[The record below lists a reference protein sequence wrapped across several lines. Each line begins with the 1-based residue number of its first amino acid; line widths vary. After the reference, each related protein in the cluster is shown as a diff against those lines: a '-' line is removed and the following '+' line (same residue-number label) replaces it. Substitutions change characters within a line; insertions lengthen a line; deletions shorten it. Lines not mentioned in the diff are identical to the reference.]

1 MSNRKELLTNE
12 LRALYPD
19 FTDIELN
26 GIADCII
33 DFYTILT
40 EALINNNESGIHI
53 SSHFL

>member
-1 MSNRKELLTNE
+1 MTNGKDLLTKE

-33 DFYTILT
+33 DFYTTLT
-40 EALINNNESGIHI
+40 EVLINNNENKE
-53 SSHFL
+53 LKNDR

>member
-1 MSNRKELLTNE
+1 MTNYKGLLTNE

-40 EALINNNESGIHI
+40 EALINNNENKE
-53 SSHFL
+53 LKNDR